1 MIRRAFMSIFHDG
14 LTAWF
19 IEVALRYTGKAMFG
33 GTLQSSAVLYPV
45 SLDQPLAFVASQSPA
60 LELRADG
67 SRSQFVAT
75 Q

>member
-1 MIRRAFMSIFHDG
+1 MTIFHDG

-19 IEVALRYTGKAMFG
+19 IEVVLRYIGKAISG
-33 GTLQSSAVLYPV
+33 GTLPSSAVLYPV
-45 SLDQPLAFVASQSPA
+45 SLDQPLVFVASQSPA
-60 LELRADG
+60 LELLADG